1 VSDHEIRIGPE
12 PAPEDR
18 DAILAAVREVLRRE
32 ESLSR
37 PPQWAVGSWTSRRI
51 GASDLSRT
59 LPPGR
64 AWVLSAR
71 MPWGGREFPGLIGRG
86 DAR

>member
-1 VSDHEIRIGPE
+1 MSDREVHISPE

-18 DAILAAVREVLRRE
+18 EAVLAAVREVLRRE

-37 PPQWAVGSWTSRRI
+37 PAPWAVGSWTARRV

-71 MPWGGREFPGLIGRG
+71 LPWGGREFPGLIGRG